1 MIIFQIIILIL
12 QFILY
17 LILIASSYSI
27 TFHFV
32 PILALFIFQLE
43 LDLIST
49 IACANFPIKLKYF
62 MLSYDLN
69 SIIFIPKSQ

>member
-32 PILALFIFQLE
+32 PILALFIIQFE

-49 IACANFPIKLKYF
+49 RLLTNFPIIFKYF
-62 MLSYDLN
+62 KLS
-69 SIIFIPKSQ
+69 